1 MTKEQYEKLKE
12 YIEWSSEYNNY
23 KHDERE
29 RIEDVDAAKL
39 TSDRLDQ
46 IEKELDKLMG
56 FEE

>member
-12 YIEWSSEYNNY
+12 WVRVYAKYQASNADYSQ
-23 KHDERE
+23 
-29 RIEDVDAAKL
+29 VAA
-39 TSDRLDQ
+39 